1 MDLAHFGIYLCTDA
15 DCATWDDSSNLI
27 LIAANIEQ
35 SDPIPGEYHVSLGHD
50 NFAVDSYYKVII
62 SDTIRDIHGA
72 YLGDDPSRMWSFGV
86 GLDNCIVESV
96 TVDPV
101 NTIATLGD
109 SVDYLA
115 RAYTDNDI
123 CYPGGQSILC
133 DAGSNCEWLWQS
145 TAPAIAGILA
155 DGPANNAANTL
166 SIGDTDI
173 IATATQVDNPA
184 TPSGSGHL
192 TVIPAEL
199 AVINHW
205 PDCNSEC
212 YNVDVRVEFNI
223 PVVVDNNLFHI
234 VAIDDPGT
242 ELVTSVG
249 FNPDHTIATLNHDDF
264 LPNTEYQATI
274 EGALLAENGDD
285 LGDDYIWTFITG
297 TEDCKVTGVD
307 VMPASHDLFFETAT
321 GGFSAFTFTES
332 AVCGNVYI
340 DCTDCTYA
348 WSTGD
353 ATIADVIPPIMINQ
367 DDFTDPVTLASGSD
381 FADISCVVDEIGN
394 VNLPTSDS
402 GRVNVSIDAE
412 LLRPEVISVEPNTDV
427 LMCLNSAVLVGF
439 SELMDVG
446 TLRHDIRVYQRY
458 DEAIPGEECFPY
470 GGGAFYCKIDGTFA
484 FDDSQDLDGDGNN
497 ETMAYFYSSN
507 PFDADTVYGV
517 VVGENVASI
526 YGMTLINTQI
536 ILDTNDD
543 GIPDSFYSSFGT
555 DVDAH
560 VCAINTVTITPSI
573 DWFTCAHDT
582 CGIED
587 KDPATPGNQHEYLAH
602 AFSIYGTELSIW
614 GLDYAWNSLNTDL
627 FTVETGNQ
635 SVFGTA
641 ANTNGQTV
649 LTVDVDGTA
658 NDLGTGSAAA
668 EINLFI
674 CEVPWPDPWA
684 GFDFPWK
691 PDELN
696 PPGDDDYLNLS
707 TYYCVNPGTEGSTVL
722 PTIEFERNL
731 NHPPEV
737 MVEYIA
743 HVEELITL
751 NESSSPFGTLS
762 RSWFDKV
769 SGWFANKARGQG
781 GAPRDIIGL
790 RAMQNTEHLPIRD
803 WYVKFAPHSTVEGT
817 FFEADGYEAY
827 QVGNTI
833 YIAGTNLDEAGSA
846 LYTNVYIIAYNVGA
860 RPDTISIASQLINNI
875 LLNIN
880 IDQGVNI
887 CFTED
892 TRICS
897 SDFDCPGEC
906 QGNPDLSPEECA
918 DLPEIWVA
926 DSCQA
931 LGDKLRRDTQ
941 RLGNLLSIKNAI
953 EDYGQSHKACSNNN
967 TISCNTDA
975 GCPGG
980 ACWQFYPLLNAG
992 TYIDGMST
1000 TGWPS
1005 WQETLSPVLLSSI
1018 QDDPINLFNGCPSET
1033 DPNTCWNETDLEFI
1047 CPDKSLIYLYN
1058 SLSGGTDYYLGANF
1072 EYDQTSPTVNFRNH
1086 LFNGPDPLGI
1096 DGTGAIMGN
1105 IYSNLND
1112 MTVPI
1117 EHRYCDDTSIT
1128 SPGGSTSPHCG
1139 DSFVDDPPE
1148 ECDGNTRDYMC
1159 DEFLGEQ
1166 DWWDEQTLGCYPS
1179 GSLDWICEDGGG
1191 NRLPIYNEDD
1201 CVAPNNWVY
1210 QIMECRWFE
1219 YELTSEI
1226 CGGYCGD
1233 GALQPFYESCESCTG
1248 NGDGSADC
1256 NGVLY
1261 TCGDGLD
1268 PFCHPD
1274 SCMPMCNDG
1283 SAASACGDGEWNP
1296 LNEQCDWSAEPPAD
1310 GVYGWDCTEGGNI
1323 TCNSFCEHE
1332 CDPSGDPYFGI
1343 CGDGLV
1349 DPVNEECDPLNHGP
1363 ISPDESG
1370 IDNQYACT
1378 DECEDTGGYCGDT
1391 ELQYSDGE
1399 YCDFDTDTG
1408 NYNIGYD
1415 GEVPPSPPDTSENEQ
1430 YICQSDPAA
1439 IYDICTM
1446 TAGGYCGDEIRQ
1458 LVYGEYCDCGNDPWC
1473 GGGGYPDGPAN
1484 PGASSIDLQYEC
1496 TSSGLN
1502 ACLTSTG
1509 GYCGDGIFDDGGD
1522 NTYRYDHG
1530 NNHLEECDDGDADNF
1545 NLCSNI
1551 CTWNCTDPN
1560 DAFNNN
1566 PYTHSLNSS
1575 TQMTCKDEMNDNP
1588 DLKSNIK
1595 MVCSN

>member
-1 MDLAHFGIYLCTDA
+1 M
-15 DCATWDDSSNLI
+15 
-27 LIAANIEQ
+27 
-35 SDPIPGEYHVSLGHD
+35 
-50 NFAVDSYYKVII
+50 
-62 SDTIRDIHGA
+62 
-72 YLGDDPSRMWSFGV
+72 
-86 GLDNCIVESV
+86 
-96 TVDPV
+96 
-101 NTIATLGD
+101 
-109 SVDYLA
+109 
-115 RAYTDNDI
+115 
-123 CYPGGQSILC
+123 
-133 DAGSNCEWLWQS
+133 
-145 TAPAIAGILA
+145 
-155 DGPANNAANTL
+155 
-166 SIGDTDI
+166 
-173 IATATQVDNPA
+173 
-184 TPSGSGHL
+184 
-192 TVIPAEL
+192 
-199 AVINHW
+199 
-205 PDCNSEC
+205 
-212 YNVDVRVEFNI
+212 
-223 PVVVDNNLFHI
+223 
-234 VAIDDPGT
+234 
-242 ELVTSVG
+242 
-249 FNPDHTIATLNHDDF
+249 
-264 LPNTEYQATI
+264 
-274 EGALLAENGDD
+274 
-285 LGDDYIWTFITG
+285 
-297 TEDCKVTGVD
+297 
-307 VMPASHDLFFETAT
+307 
-321 GGFSAFTFTES
+321 
-332 AVCGNVYI
+332 
-340 DCTDCTYA
+340 
-348 WSTGD
+348 
-353 ATIADVIPPIMINQ
+353 
-367 DDFTDPVTLASGSD
+367 
-381 FADISCVVDEIGN
+381 
-394 VNLPTSDS
+394 
-402 GRVNVSIDAE
+402 
-412 LLRPEVISVEPNTDV
+412 
-427 LMCLNSAVLVGF
+427 
-439 SELMDVG
+439 
-446 TLRHDIRVYQRY
+446 
-458 DEAIPGEECFPY
+458 
-470 GGGAFYCKIDGTFA
+470 
-484 FDDSQDLDGDGNN
+484 
-497 ETMAYFYSSN
+497 
-507 PFDADTVYGV
+507 
-517 VVGENVASI
+517 
-526 YGMTLINTQI
+526 
-536 ILDTNDD
+536 
-543 GIPDSFYSSFGT
+543 
-555 DVDAH
+555 
-560 VCAINTVTITPSI
+560 
-573 DWFTCAHDT
+573 
-582 CGIED
+582 
-587 KDPATPGNQHEYLAH
+587 
-602 AFSIYGTELSIW
+602 
-614 GLDYAWNSLNTDL
+614 
-627 FTVETGNQ
+627 
-635 SVFGTA
+635 
-641 ANTNGQTV
+641 
-649 LTVDVDGTA
+649 
-658 NDLGTGSAAA
+658 
-668 EINLFI
+668 
-674 CEVPWPDPWA
+674 
-684 GFDFPWK
+684 
-691 PDELN
+691 
-696 PPGDDDYLNLS
+696 
-707 TYYCVNPGTEGSTVL
+707 
-722 PTIEFERNL
+722 
-731 NHPPEV
+731 
-737 MVEYIA
+737 
-743 HVEELITL
+743 
-751 NESSSPFGTLS
+751 
-762 RSWFDKV
+762 
-769 SGWFANKARGQG
+769 
-781 GAPRDIIGL
+781 
-790 RAMQNTEHLPIRD
+790 
-803 WYVKFAPHSTVEGT
+803 
-817 FFEADGYEAY
+817 
-827 QVGNTI
+827 
-833 YIAGTNLDEAGSA
+833 DEAGSA

-975 GCPGG
+975 DCPGG

-1560 DAFNNN
+1560 DAFNNRTDNVTLGN
-1566 PYTHSLNSS
+1566 PDMYAAATSS
-1575 TQMTCKDEMNDNP
+1575 FTLDNGCRESGDMTVFIDPEGGAVGGSNGVMFITDLSGSMQICMNDELPDGTCTGGGLCSVYNDGNDIGNEPISNYIDCINP
-1588 DLKSNIK
+1588 ANGCTWTWNNTCEGLGSISRINTVVDAIAGPGGALDTIFTADPDANVALASFGENGYLDEDFGLGLADLQAVVEGYESRAYEWGTDHAQGILQANAIAGGDWGFTDKRIIFMTDGLYSPVGTHAINEAESLRSNGFDIFTVLLWPDFIGDGDGDGTNDAYELAAYMNGLSSSGCSCVDDDCRGSASVCGAGSVRCASEDYAIFEECESGDPSCNVPICQPIDSNDK
-1595 MVCSN
+1595 RAYQAFTAGDMVDMYEAIAESLPVSEIRLTFTGSFADLGTFPIEGLEDDGSDVVIDMSGLNTFDWCEEDIGIPLLVPFRLDFVADPAVHLLFSNARYNYCPWEN